1 MFSWNET
8 IHLRWKYLKA
18 GLNVSQ
24 KLLKMNFFLRWV
36 LKRPCHTKTVL
47 RPSHLLENSTS
58 VGISSM
64 HHLCHHFLDWRWC
77 LRCPLGCWSLWWPW
91 NRCWLYL
98 DSYCRPDNTAWQDL
112 SSDRMDKDRFYW
124 SCKIFSD
131 TRWNLCFRHICFQ
144 NQSKPPLD
152 TDCK

>member
-64 HHLCHHFLDWRWC
+64 HHLCHHFLDWR
-77 LRCPLGCWSLWWPW
+77 
-91 NRCWLYL
+91 CWLHL

-124 SCKIFSD
+124 SSKICSEI
-131 TRWNLCFRHICFQ
+131 RWNLCFRHNCFY
-144 NQSKPPLD
+144 NQSKPSLD